1 MLLEMKDIILA
12 DRKLHGFFTD
22 NTPTIIYQ
30 RLNEDECPQIS
41 TLIHEY
47 LQLYSNRT
55 LDELKLENSGF
66 DVNTEGLIA
75 IIQNILAAPI
85 TLKSLQDN
93 QEKVRATAAAEAAVI
108 FKNRPLSKLF
118 FSFWMHHAQA
128 AIANRENMRLCRA
141 RAFGEVKKLF
151 AQIGKH
157 MHTDG
162 LIQQA
167 DDVFYLDMPQL
178 VDFCLGKST
187 ENLGAMVASR
197 KKQYGEFRKTS
208 PPNRIM
214 FQHNPPEA
222 IEEQQE
228 NLEIKNQLVGTA
240 VSAGIVRAEAL
251 VVHQPNAATEVK
263 GRILVTKTTDP
274 GWIFLMAQSAGIICE
289 KGSLLSHAAIVSR
302 ELGIPTVVGVS
313 HATRLIKSG
322 SWITLNG
329 STGKIDLETTTE

>member
-1 MLLEMKDIILA
+1 
-12 DRKLHGFFTD
+12 
-22 NTPTIIYQ
+22 
-30 RLNEDECPQIS
+30 
-41 TLIHEY
+41 
-47 LQLYSNRT
+47 
-55 LDELKLENSGF
+55 
-66 DVNTEGLIA
+66 
-75 IIQNILAAPI
+75 
-85 TLKSLQDN
+85 
-93 QEKVRATAAAEAAVI
+93 
-108 FKNRPLSKLF
+108 
-118 FSFWMHHAQA
+118 
-128 AIANRENMRLCRA
+128 
-141 RAFGEVKKLF
+141 
-151 AQIGKH
+151 
-157 MHTDG
+157 
-162 LIQQA
+162 
-167 DDVFYLDMPQL
+167 
-178 VDFCLGKST
+178 
-187 ENLGAMVASR
+187 
-197 KKQYGEFRKTS
+197 
-208 PPNRIM
+208 M